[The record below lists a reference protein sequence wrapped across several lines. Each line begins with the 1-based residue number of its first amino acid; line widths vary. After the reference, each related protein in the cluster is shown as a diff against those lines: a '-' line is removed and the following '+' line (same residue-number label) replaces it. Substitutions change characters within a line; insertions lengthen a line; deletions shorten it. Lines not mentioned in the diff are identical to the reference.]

1 MALRFAS
8 ELDAFAHFFAVFCAV
23 SLECAVIEC
32 VADFLHEV
40 VVEPQIVHD
49 EQPLRQHFT
58 ALEQV
63 AQISTAEPLTGR
75 ALTAFFNRAVIGLVL
90 GIHNVQDAVMRE
102 QMTVA
107 RIAGRHDTIEK
118 VDAAGY
124 TLDDIARR
132 ADRYRVRR
140 GFPA

>member
-1 MALRFAS
+1 MALGFAS
-8 ELDAFAHFFAVFCAV
+8 DSDAFAHFFAVFCAV

-63 AQISTAEPLTGR
+63 AQISAAEPLTGR

-102 QMTVA
+102 QMTVT
-107 RIAGRHDTIEK
+107 RVAGR
-118 VDAAGY
+118 A
-124 TLDDIARR
+124 
-132 ADRYRVRR
+132 
-140 GFPA
+140 

>member
-1 MALRFAS
+1 MALGFAS
-8 ELDAFAHFFAVFCAV
+8 ESDAFAHFFAVFCAV

-63 AQISTAEPLTGR
+63 AQKGFTYDQILKFYFTGIEIAE
-75 ALTAFFNRAVIGLVL
+75 
-90 GIHNVQDAVMRE
+90 
-102 QMTVA
+102 
-107 RIAGRHDTIEK
+107 
-118 VDAAGY
+118 
-124 TLDDIARR
+124 
-132 ADRYRVRR
+132 
-140 GFPA
+140 